1 MNEAN
6 KEFDAKMQK
15 TVDVV
20 KSDFASVRA
29 GRANAAVLDKITV
42 DYYGVPTPLNQVGG
56 ISSPDPRSLVIQPWD
71 TKLLK
76 DIEKA
81 IQTSDLGINPQNDG
95 RVIRLNFPQL
105 TEERR
110 KDLTKQVR
118 KYAEAGKVAIR
129 NIRRDAMDKFKAMKK
144 ASEITEDDRKEL
156 EKELQDLTDKRC
168 KQIDELTEKKEAE
181 LMAV

>member
-42 DYYGVPTPLNQVGG
+42 DYYGVPTPLNQVGS

-71 TKLLK
+71 AKLLK
-76 DIEKA
+76 PIEKA

-110 KDLTKQVR
+110 KELTKQVR

-129 NIRRDAMDKFKAMKK
+129 NIRRDAMDKFKAMEKK
-144 ASEITEDDRKEL
+144 SEITEDDRKEL
-156 EKELQDLTDKRC
+156 EKELQDMTDKRC

>member
-71 TKLLK
+71 AKLLK
-76 DIEKA
+76 AIEKA

-110 KDLTKQVR
+110 KELTKQVR

-129 NIRRDAMDKFKAMKK
+129 NIRRDAMDKFKSMEQK
-144 ASEITEDDRKEL
+144 SEITEDDRKEL